1 MKAFRAELTLWL
13 SVGLVAYNYV
23 GYPLILFVL
32 SELSQVKADFL
43 YLIGRRSRRCPPPA
57 QYVPRVAILTSVY
70 NEESVIQAK
79 VKNAF
84 AIDYPPDR
92 LEFLVGLD
100 APTDST
106 AELLSQIGSNQL
118 RVFWFPA
125 RRGKLAVLCDLAERT
140 SAEIL
145 VFTDANTMLEHDC
158 IRNLVRH
165 FADAEVGAV
174 SGEEIRLRREG
185 AESSAE
191 LLYWRY
197 ESALKLL
204 ESRLNCALGANGAL
218 YAVRR
223 ALFHPRKHSVVEDFQ
238 IPLEIRSKG
247 HRVVYDPEAAGS
259 EDLPATLAAQFE
271 RRARIAAGSF
281 QTLFANPQFLS
292 PLKGLPTFAY
302 LSHKVLRWI
311 TPALLLITLFC
322 NFLLSTRPF
331 YAGLLVAQSLF
342 YAAAIVG
349 YWRKT
354 HGGHAGLCSLPF
366 YFCAINLPLLVGMF
380 RYFAGRQNM
389 AWKVTPRD
397 LSTEIIAAKGR
408 S

>member
-1 MKAFRAELTLWL
+1 MKAFRAVLRLWL
-13 SVGLVAYNYV
+13 SVGLVAYIYV
-23 GYPLILFVL
+23 GYPLFLFVL

-43 YLIGRRSRRCPPPA
+43 YLIGRRSRRWPLPA
-57 QYVPRVAILTSVY
+57 PFVPGVAILTSVY

-174 SGEEIRLRREG
+174 RGEEIRLPPQG
-185 AESSAE
+185 A
-191 LLYWRY
+191 
-197 ESALKLL
+197 
-204 ESRLNCALGANGAL
+204 
-218 YAVRR
+218 
-223 ALFHPRKHSVVEDFQ
+223 
-238 IPLEIRSKG
+238 
-247 HRVVYDPEAAGS
+247 
-259 EDLPATLAAQFE
+259 
-271 RRARIAAGSF
+271 
-281 QTLFANPQFLS
+281 S
-292 PLKGLPTFAY
+292 PP
-302 LSHKVLRWI
+302 
-311 TPALLLITLFC
+311 
-322 NFLLSTRPF
+322 
-331 YAGLLVAQSLF
+331 
-342 YAAAIVG
+342 
-349 YWRKT
+349 
-354 HGGHAGLCSLPF
+354 
-366 YFCAINLPLLVGMF
+366 
-380 RYFAGRQNM
+380 
-389 AWKVTPRD
+389 
-397 LSTEIIAAKGR
+397 
-408 S
+408 